1 MSESET
7 VAATQREGSLLIRS
21 AEPADHEAIR
31 GSCSARTSSTPA
43 SSPEIFSR

>member
-7 VAATQREGSLLIRS
+7 PAATQRKGSLLVRS

-31 GSCSARTSSTPA
+31 GVVLGAHAQHAGQLAP
-43 SSPEIFSR
+43 

>member
-7 VAATQREGSLLIRS
+7 VAATQRKGSLLVRS

-31 GSCSARTSSTPA
+31 GVVLSATCSNAST
-43 SSPEIFSR
+43 

>member
-21 AEPADHEAIR
+21 AEPADHEVAQMYMNLAPLI
-31 GSCSARTSSTPA
+31 AP
-43 SSPEIFSR
+43 